1 MTNEEMERAIEFVIK
16 QQAQFATDL
25 QKVSTDLQ
33 NVSGEL
39 QKVTESQ
46 LRTEQNLGTTVELM
60 AQLAQNQLETS
71 AAQIRLDQALKET
84 NERLNS
90 LIVVVER
97 YFSNG
102 RGKP

>member
-16 QQAQFATDL
+16 QQAQF
-25 QKVSTDLQ
+25 STDLQ
-33 NVSGEL
+33 NVSGDL
-39 QKVTESQ
+39 KKVTEAQ

-60 AQLAQNQLETS
+60 GQLAQHQLETS
-71 AAQIRLDQALKET
+71 EAQIRLDQALKET

-102 RGKP
+102 RGKG